1 MLGGWG
7 IGIYTAMKVLQCR
20 SDASNAPLHDSMF
33 AAMAAAPIAVCSHS
47 RQRQRSNASGLSDVG
62 HQCFVLCLL
71 QVFGG
76 KEKEAQK
83 EAIQE
88 AKA

>member
-1 MLGGWG
+1 MDTCKLLKC
-7 IGIYTAMKVLQCR
+7 A
-20 SDASNAPLHDSMF
+20 AS
-33 AAMAAAPIAVCSHS
+33 
-47 RQRQRSNASGLSDVG
+47 
-62 HQCFVLCLL
+62 LL